1 MELFKSIVL
10 SLAQKVL
17 LCSQSVDEERNQDYS
32 YLGYFRLFLNKNKL
46 NSELLK
52 FWKKNNK
59 CVTRDVAIL
68 KNFEKR
74 LMFIIVNKA
83 IYLLS
88 AIGQ

>member
-1 MELFKSIVL
+1 M
-10 SLAQKVL
+10 
-17 LCSQSVDEERNQDYS
+17 RN
-32 YLGYFRLFLNKNKL
+32 
-46 NSELLK
+46 
-52 FWKKNNK
+52 
-59 CVTRDVAIL
+59 VTRDVAIL